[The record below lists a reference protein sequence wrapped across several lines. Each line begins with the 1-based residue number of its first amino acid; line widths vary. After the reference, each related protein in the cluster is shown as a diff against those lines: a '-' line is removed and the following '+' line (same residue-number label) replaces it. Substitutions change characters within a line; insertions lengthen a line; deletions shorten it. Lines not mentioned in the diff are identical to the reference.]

1 MVNLQ
6 GGKKY
11 KSGKGNQETKAELH
25 EVGPGQMV
33 GRVIRNP
40 GNRYML
46 VYCDDDKQR
55 LCKIKGGLRK
65 KVWFSVGDV
74 VLLSIRDIGVSMT
87 ETTKGERGD
96 ILAKYEP
103 SIYNKLKKEYDVN
116 PIIFTTIETT
126 GVAVAMP
133 ELDEDAFEFEHDGP
147 GGANKPSNNGSDG
160 ELDIDNI

>member
-1 MVNLQ
+1 MPNLQ

-11 KSGKGNQETKAELH
+11 KSGKGNNQPRVELH

-33 GRVIRNP
+33 GRIIRNP

-65 KVWFSVGDV
+65 RVWFSVGDI
-74 VLLSIRDIGVSMT
+74 VLLSVREIGVSMT

-96 ILAKYEP
+96 ILAKYDQTIH
-103 SIYNKLKKEYDVN
+103 SKLKKEYDVN
-116 PIIFTTIETT
+116 PILFTAIETT
-126 GVAVAMP
+126 GAAIAMP
-133 ELDEDAFEFEHDGP
+133 ELDEDGFEFE
-147 GGANKPSNNGSDG
+147 G
-160 ELDIDNI
+160 EGEGDDVDIDAI